1 MNPFLTQC
9 AWCRRVKVG
18 DDYVAA
24 SPVPWT
30 PVSHGICPEC
40 LAPQLAAIREE
51 TANLANRLR
60 AAAA

>member
-18 DDYVAA
+18 DDYVSA
-24 SPVPWT
+24 SPVPWAA
-30 PVSHGICPEC
+30 VSHGICPEC
-40 LAPQLAAIREE
+40 LAKQFAAMPEE
-51 TANLANRLR
+51 TNLATRLR